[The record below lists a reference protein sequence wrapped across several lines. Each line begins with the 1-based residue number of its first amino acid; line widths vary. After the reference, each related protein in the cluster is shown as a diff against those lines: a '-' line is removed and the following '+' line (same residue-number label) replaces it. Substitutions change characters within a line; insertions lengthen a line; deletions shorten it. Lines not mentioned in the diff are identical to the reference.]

1 MQLFLLGA
9 SHHNAPVDLRE
20 RVDFSRRGIPEA
32 LEELERL
39 EEISECVVLSTCNRS
54 EIYTACGAPDAAQEA
69 LAAFMS
75 SFHDVPEPEL
85 APYLYKRTSQD
96 VARHLF
102 RVVSGLDSLVIGEPQ
117 IAGQVKEAF
126 QIASER
132 SFTGA
137 ALNRLFHCS
146 FGVGKRV
153 RTETGLGEGAVSV
166 SYAAI
171 SLARK
176 IFGDLGQLKALVVGA
191 GEMAELTT
199 THLQSHSVGQI
210 SVANRTPAR
219 AAALAAKV
227 NGTAVPWETVTDE
240 LESTDI
246 VVTATGSSKRLLTR
260 EHVLKAMK
268 RRRNRPLFIID
279 IGVPR
284 DVEPT
289 AGEVEQVF
297 LYNIDDLQTIVRA
310 NLARRQSQI
319 DRAELMVHEE
329 VDGFMAWLRSRGAI
343 PTVLALRQR
352 FEQTRQS
359 ELKRLAPKL
368 SGLSPDAKS
377 RVEEIT
383 RLLVEK
389 LLSTPTEQLK
399 AASDEQ
405 EIAADTDTL
414 VRLFKLTNQTP
425 AGARHTTNNDSPK
438 TTNIT
443 PPASA
448 VKQR

>member
-1 MQLFLLGA
+1 MHLFLLGA

-32 LEELERL
+32 LKGLESL

-54 EIYTACGAPDAAQEA
+54 EIYAVCGATDTAQEA

-85 APYLYKRTSQD
+85 SPHLYKRTNQD
-96 VARHLF
+96 AARHLF
-102 RVVSGLDSLVIGEPQ
+102 RVVSGLDSLVVGEPQ

-132 SFTGA
+132 GFTGA
-137 ALNRLFHCS
+137 SLNRLFHCS

-176 IFGDLGQLKALVVGA
+176 IFGDLSQLKALIVGA

-199 THLQSHSVGQI
+199 THLHSQSVGQI
-210 SVANRTPAR
+210 SIANRTPAR
-219 AAALAAKV
+219 AATLAAKV
-227 NGTAVPWETVTDE
+227 HGKAVPWETITEE
-240 LESTDI
+240 LASTDI
-246 VVTATGSSKRLLTR
+246 VVTATGSSKRLLTH
-260 EHVLKAMK
+260 EHVAKAMK
-268 RRRNRPLFIID
+268 PRRNRPLFIID

-297 LYNIDDLQTIVRA
+297 LYNIDDLQTIVRD

-319 DRAELMVHEE
+319 DRAELMVREE
-329 VDGFMAWLRSRGAI
+329 VDAFMAWLRSRGAI
-343 PTVLALRQR
+343 PTVMALRHR
-352 FEQTRQS
+352 FEQTRQN

-368 SGLSPDAKS
+368 AGLSPDAKS

-414 VRLFKLTNQTP
+414 VRLFKLTDQTP
-425 AGARHTTNNDSPK
+425 EAARDKSDNKSPETTNNSLPSP
-438 TTNIT
+438 
-443 PPASA
+443 A

>member
-1 MQLFLLGA
+1 MHLLLLGA

-32 LEELERL
+32 LKELETL
-39 EEISECVVLSTCNRS
+39 QDIYECVVLSTCNRS
-54 EIYTACGAPDAAQEA
+54 EIYTVCTAPDTAQEA
-69 LAAFMS
+69 LAVFMS

-85 APYLYKRTSQD
+85 APYLYKRTNQD
-96 VARHLF
+96 AARHLF

-126 QIASER
+126 QIASEQG
-132 SFTGA
+132 FTGA
-137 ALNRLFHCS
+137 SLNRLFHCS
-146 FGVGKRV
+146 FRVGKQV

-176 IFGDLGQLKALVVGA
+176 IFGDLSQLKALVLGA

-199 THLQSHSVGQI
+199 THLKAQPVGAI
-210 SVANRTPAR
+210 SVANRTPSR

-227 NGTAVPWETVTDE
+227 NGNAVSWETITEE
-240 LESTDI
+240 LTSTDI

-260 EHVLKAMK
+260 EHIQRAMK
-268 RRRNRPLFIID
+268 PRRNRPLFIID

-297 LYNIDDLQTIVRA
+297 LYNIDDLQTIVRD
-310 NLARRQSQI
+310 NLSKRQSQI

-329 VDGFMAWLRSRGAI
+329 VDGFMAWLGSRGAI
-343 PTVLALRQR
+343 PTVIALRRR
-352 FEQTRQS
+352 FEQTRQN

-368 SGLSPDAKS
+368 AGLSPNAKS

-399 AASDEQ
+399 AASNEQ
-405 EIAADTDTL
+405 EIAADTDAL
-414 VRLFKLTNQTP
+414 VRLFKLTDQTP
-425 AGARHTTNNDSPK
+425 EETRDKNEHRSSKATNSTLPSS
-438 TTNIT
+438 T
-443 PPASA
+443 